1 MINSYALIS
10 ALQNFMHERGVV
22 VEHLTAD
29 PMVHLMMDWYRLVP
43 LELLKGVSSTE
54 ALVYRYGG
62 WSEGCATGFR
72 FSLLR
77 RVTEASAEGEHT
89 EWFAGITLLFDPSG
103 YADVPPLDIASS
115 DWTSLEAFMATI
127 EDSAIYRKL
136 ASATPMSVLLESGGL
151 R

>member
-1 MINSYALIS
+1 LLS
-10 ALQNFMHERGVV
+10 ALQNFLHERSVDI
-22 VEHLTAD
+22 EHLTAD

-43 LELLKGVSSTE
+43 LELLKDVSSTE

-77 RVTEASAEGEHT
+77 RVTEAHANGEHT
-89 EWFAGITLLFDPSG
+89 EWFAGITLLFEPSG
-103 YADVPPLDIASS
+103 YADVTPLDIASS
-115 DWTSLEAFMATI
+115 DSKALDAFLATI
-127 EDSAIYRKL
+127 EASPVYRKL
-136 ASATPMSVLLESGGL
+136 ASTTPMGVLLESGGL